1 MKVPV
6 KYILLSFLVV
16 LSVLAAGCADDSDDR
31 ALVDASDELRASIL
45 VTDLD
50 QINRALEKGPVL
62 LKLGSQSCP
71 PCNQLD
77 PIIDEIAE
85 EHSNNATV
93 MYIDTALNPELGG
106 FFSVY
111 SIPDCSVIVGI
122 EDGYY
127 VFMDYYGN
135 MDMDRGKTRL
145 VGLMP
150 KEIYVQTLNNAI
162 QVRQVMNVTP
172 GDMTSSNDTS
182 QTHDTQ
188 ANDTLIGDAAE

>member
-1 MKVPV
+1 MPAGDKLKVSIKNV
-6 KYILLSFLVV
+6 LLSLMVI
-16 LSVLAAGCADDSDDR
+16 LSVLAAGCLDDADGQVTPD
-31 ALVDASDELRASIL
+31 AVDKSRASIL

-62 LKLGSQSCP
+62 LKLGSESCP
-71 PCNQLD
+71 PCKQLD

-85 EHSNNATV
+85 EYADNSTV

-135 MDMDRGKTRL
+135 MDTDRGKTRL

-150 KEIYVQTLNNAI
+150 KEVYVQTLNNAI
-162 QVRQVMNVTP
+162 QVRQMMNITSEN
-172 GDMTSSNDTS
+172 MTSANGTS
-182 QTHDTQ
+182 Q
-188 ANDTLIGDAAE
+188 ANDMQMNDI